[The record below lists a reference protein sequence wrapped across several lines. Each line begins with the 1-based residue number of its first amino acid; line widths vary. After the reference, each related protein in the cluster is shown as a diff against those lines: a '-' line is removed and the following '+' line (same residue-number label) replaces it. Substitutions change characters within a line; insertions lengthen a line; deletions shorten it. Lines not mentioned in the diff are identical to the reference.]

1 MSAKTDTTKKRA
13 NGHRSR
19 KGTNGKVINAKHN
32 DRNFDVS
39 KADHISENLIEKNV
53 IWKYVDVN
61 EGGEKEEEKK
71 AAEEQKSESEF
82 RETLDDYEE
91 KVYEKYF
98 STALERRNEKQIKA
112 RHKDRVQS
120 MEQYRLN
127 AKFCPEESIWTIGN
141 RDNRIEPELLKKIWE
156 EFTAWHKE
164 TYPNVLMLDATLH
177 LDEPNAAPHI
187 HRRDVWCYEVDGHWE
202 ISQKEALK
210 AMGIERPDLTKK
222 ESKYNNAKMTYTAQ
236 TREKW
241 IEIAEQHGI
250 EIEREPQEKSRSGLT
265 MLQLKKRTLEEQ
277 IAKLENDIAALD
289 LEYEEKTERDEKL
302 DKEIAEKEK
311 QLSKKTAELDD
322 INAQIAE
329 SKQEKSKVEQQT
341 QELKKAL
348 SEQLESSRN
357 VIQNLFDKAKGGKK
371 LTPEEVEQFNA
382 VVGCLDTLTELK
394 ETATL
399 KDKELDEKAEKLKQ
413 KIAETNTEIIG
424 FKKAKSELSKEKSKL
439 EKDKKEFDEEKET
452 FKKNKN
458 FIIAAEGQRRA
469 EQILESYGIRPEGYG
484 IDEQIQQAQRAE
496 VQEQEQKGAEK

>member
-39 KADHISENLIEKNV
+39 KADHINENLIEKNV

-82 RETLDDYEE
+82 RETLDEYEE

-98 STALERRNEKQIKA
+98 STALEKRNEKQIKA

-127 AKFCPEESIWTIGN
+127 AKSCPEESIWTIGN
-141 RDNRIEPELLKKIWE
+141 RDNRIEPELLQTIWE

-187 HRRDVWCYEVDGHWE
+187 HRRDVWRYEVDGHWE

-210 AMGIERPDLTKK
+210 AMGIERPDLSKK

-236 TREKW
+236 TRAKW
-241 IEIAEQHGI
+241 IEIAERHGI
-250 EIEREPQEKSRSGLT
+250 EIEKEPQEKSRSGLT

-277 IAKLENDIAALD
+277 IEQLENDIAVLD
-289 LEYEEKTERDEKL
+289 SQYENKTEIDKNL
-302 DKEIAEKEK
+302 DKEIADKEK
-311 QLSKKTAELDD
+311 QLAKKTAELDD
-322 INAQIAE
+322 INARIEE
-329 SKQEKSKVEQQT
+329 SKQEKSKAEQQAE
-341 QELKKAL
+341 ELKKAL
-348 SEQLESSRN
+348 TEQVESSRN

-382 VVGCLDTLTELK
+382 VVGCLDTLTELQEK
-394 ETATL
+394 AIQ
-399 KDKELDEKAEKLKQ
+399 KDKELGEKMEKLKK
-413 KIAETNTEIIG
+413 KIDETNTEIIA
-424 FKKAKSELSKEKSKL
+424 FKKDKSELSKEKNKL
-439 EKDKKEFDEEKET
+439 EKDKKKLEEEKQL

-458 FIIAAEGQRRA
+458 FIIAAEAQRRA
-469 EQILESYGIRPEGYG
+469 EQILAGYGIQPEGYS
-484 IDEQIQQAQRAE
+484 IDEQIQQAQRTAE
-496 VQEQEQKGAEK
+496 IQEQKGKEK

>member
-39 KADHISENLIEKNV
+39 KADHINENLIDKNV

-71 AAEEQKSESEF
+71 AAEEKKSE

-98 STALERRNEKQIKA
+98 STALEKRNEKQIKA

-127 AKFCPEESIWTIGN
+127 AKSCPEESIWTIGN

-187 HRRDVWCYEVDGHWE
+187 HRRDVWRYEVDGHWE

-210 AMGIERPDLTKK
+210 SMGIERPDLSKK

-236 TREKW
+236 TRAKW

-250 EIEREPQEKSRSGLT
+250 EIEKEPQEKSRSGLT

-277 IAKLENDIAALD
+277 IDRLENDIAVLD
-289 LEYEEKTERDEKL
+289 SQYENKSEIDQNL
-302 DKEIAEKEK
+302 DKEIADKEK
-311 QLSKKTAELDD
+311 QLSKKTAELDG
-322 INAQIAE
+322 INARIAE
-329 SKQEKSKVEQQT
+329 A
-341 QELKKAL
+341 KKIVMTKDIPP
-348 SEQLESSRN
+348 R
-357 VIQNLFDKAKGGKK
+357 
-371 LTPEEVEQFNA
+371 PEV
-382 VVGCLDTLTELK
+382 
-394 ETATL
+394 
-399 KDKELDEKAEKLKQ
+399 KELPENP
-413 KIAETNTEIIG
+413 TR
-424 FKKAKSELSKEKSKL
+424 
-439 EKDKKEFDEEKET
+439 KDKKEHEKELQAA
-452 FKKNKN
+452 KEWDDKYKQLQAVQIAAKANVAKEKAIENKRLELNKN
-458 FIIAAEGQRRA
+458 IDDYNVKETELQHNARVLSKRIAKQEIIVEKEVQRRLAPHNFAERQRQEDERYLQKQRSLFAENLDYLREQGKA
-469 EQILESYGIRPEGYG
+469 EQERKQLLFEKAKYKTT
-484 IDEQIQQAQRAE
+484 
-496 VQEQEQKGAEK
+496 KGDFEK

>member
-39 KADHISENLIEKNV
+39 KADHISENLIDKNV

-82 RETLDDYEE
+82 RETLDEYEE

-98 STALERRNEKQIKA
+98 STALEKRNEKQIKA
-112 RHKDRVQS
+112 RHKDRVQN

-127 AKFCPEESIWTIGN
+127 AKSCPEESIWTIGN
-141 RDNRIEPELLKKIWE
+141 RDNRIEPELLQTIWE

-187 HRRDVWCYEVDGHWE
+187 HRRDVWRYEVDGHWE

-210 AMGIERPDLTKK
+210 AMGIERPDLSKK

-236 TREKW
+236 TRAKW
-241 IEIAEQHGI
+241 IEIAEAHGI
-250 EIEREPQEKSRSGLT
+250 EIEKEPQEKSRSGLT

-277 IAKLENDIAALD
+277 IEQLENDIAVLD
-289 LEYEEKTERDEKL
+289 SQYENKTEIDKKL

-311 QLSKKTAELDD
+311 QLSKKAAELDG
-322 INAQIAE
+322 INARIEE
-329 SKQEKSKVEQQT
+329 SKQEKSKAEQQAE
-341 QELKKAL
+341 ELKKAL
-348 SEQLESSRN
+348 TEQVESSKN
-357 VIQNLFDKAKGGKK
+357 VIQNLFDKAKGGRK
-371 LTPEEVEQFNA
+371 LTAEEVEQFNA

-399 KDKELDEKAEKLKQ
+399 KDKGLDEKAEKLKK
-413 KIAETNTEIIG
+413 KIDETNTEIIG

-439 EKDKKEFDEEKET
+439 EKDKKKLDEEKEL
-452 FKKNKN
+452 FKKNKQ

-469 EQILESYGIRPEGYG
+469 EQILAGYGIQPEGYG
-484 IDEQIQQAQRAE
+484 IDEQIQQAQRTA
-496 VQEQEQKGAEK
+496 EQEQKGAEK

>member
-39 KADHISENLIEKNV
+39 KADHINENLIDKNV

-61 EGGEKEEEKK
+61 EGGEHGEEKK
-71 AAEEQKSESEF
+71 AAEEKKSESEL

-141 RDNRIEPELLKKIWE
+141 RDNRIEPELLQKIWE

-187 HRRDVWCYEVDGHWE
+187 HRRDVWRYEVDGHWE

-210 AMGIERPDLTKK
+210 AMGIERPDLSKK

-236 TREKW
+236 TRAKW
-241 IEIAEQHGI
+241 IEIAERHGI
-250 EIEREPQEKSRSGLT
+250 EIEKEPQEKSRSGLT

-277 IAKLENDIAALD
+277 IEQLENDIAVLD
-289 LEYEEKTERDEKL
+289 SQYENKTEIDKKL

-311 QLSKKTAELDD
+311 QLSKKTAELND

-341 QELKKAL
+341 EELKKTL
-348 SEQLESSRN
+348 TEQLESSKN
-357 VIQNLFDKAKGGKK
+357 VIQNLFDKAKGGRK
-371 LTPEEVEQFNA
+371 LTAEEVEQFNA

-399 KDKELDEKAEKLKQ
+399 KDKELDEKMEKLKK
-413 KIAETNTEIIG
+413 KIDETNTEIIA
-424 FKKAKSELSKEKSKL
+424 FKKDKSELSKEKNKL
-439 EKDKKEFDEEKET
+439 EKDKKKLDEEKEL
-452 FKKNKN
+452 FKKNKQ

-469 EQILESYGIRPEGYG
+469 EQILANYGIQPEGYG
-484 IDEQIQQAQRAE
+484 IDEQIQQAQRSA
-496 VQEQEQKGAEK
+496 EQEQKGAEK

>member
-39 KADHISENLIEKNV
+39 KADHINKNLIEKNV
-53 IWKYVDVN
+53 VWKYVDVN
-61 EGGEKEEEKK
+61 EDGGKEEEKK
-71 AAEEQKSESEF
+71 AAEGQKSVSEL
-82 RETLDDYEE
+82 RETLDDYEG

-98 STALERRNEKQIKA
+98 STALEKRNEKQIKA

-127 AKFCPEESIWTIGN
+127 AKSCPEESIWTIGN
-141 RDNRIEPELLKKIWE
+141 RDNRIDPELLKKIWE
-156 EFTAWHKE
+156 EFTEWHKE

-187 HRRDVWCYEVDGHWE
+187 HRRDVWCYEVDGHFE

-210 AMGIERPDLTKK
+210 AMGIERPDLSKK

-250 EIEREPQEKSRSGLT
+250 EIEKEPQEKSRNGLT
-265 MLQLKKRTLEEQ
+265 LLQLKKRTLEEQ
-277 IAKLENDIAALD
+277 IEQLENDIAVLD
-289 LEYEEKTERDEKL
+289 SQYENKTEIDKNL
-302 DKEIAEKEK
+302 DKEIADKEK
-311 QLSKKTAELDD
+311 QLAKKTAELDD

-329 SKQEKSKVEQQT
+329 SKQEKSKAEQQAE
-341 QELKKAL
+341 ELKKAL
-348 SEQLESSRN
+348 TEQVESSKN
-357 VIQNLFDKAKGGKK
+357 VIQNLFDKAKGGRK
-371 LTPEEVEQFNA
+371 LTAEEVEQFNA

-399 KDKELDEKAEKLKQ
+399 KDKGLDEKAEKLKK
-413 KIAETNTEIIG
+413 KIDETNTEIIG

-439 EKDKKEFDEEKET
+439 EKDKKKLDEEKEL
-452 FKKNKN
+452 FKKNKQ
-458 FIIAAEGQRRA
+458 FIIAAEAQRRA
-469 EQILESYGIRPEGYG
+469 EQILASYGIQPDGYG
-484 IDEQIQQAQRAE
+484 IDEQIQQAQRAA
-496 VQEQEQKGAEK
+496 EQEQKGAER

>member
-1 MSAKTDTTKKRA
+1 MSAKTDTAKKRA

-39 KADHISENLIEKNV
+39 KADHISENLIDKNV

-71 AAEEQKSESEF
+71 AAEEQKSESEL

-98 STALERRNEKQIKA
+98 STALEKRNEKQIKA
-112 RHKDRVQS
+112 RHKDRVQN

-141 RDNRIEPELLKKIWE
+141 RDNRIEPELLQTIWE
-156 EFTAWHKE
+156 EFTTWHKE

-210 AMGIERPDLTKK
+210 AMGIERPDLSQK

-241 IEIAEQHGI
+241 IEIAERHGI
-250 EIEREPQEKSRSGLT
+250 EIEKEPQEKSRNGLT
-265 MLQLKKRTLEEQ
+265 LLQLKKRTLEEQ
-277 IAKLENDIAALD
+277 IDKLENDIAVLD
-289 LEYEEKTERDEKL
+289 SEYENKSEIDQNL
-302 DKEIAEKEK
+302 DKEIADKEK
-311 QLSKKTAELDD
+311 QLSKKTAELDG
-322 INAQIAE
+322 INARIAEAKKIVMTTDIPPRPEVKELPENPTRKERKEHEKELQAAKEWDDKYKQLQAVQIAAKANVAKE
-329 SKQEKSKVEQQT
+329 KAIENKRLVLNKNIEDYNVKEEELRHNAKVLSKRIAKQNLIVEKEVERRLAPHNFAERQRQEDERYLQKQRSLFAADLEQQ
-341 QELKKAL
+341 Q
-348 SEQLESSRN
+348 
-357 VIQNLFDKAKGGKK
+357 
-371 LTPEEVEQFNA
+371 
-382 VVGCLDTLTELK
+382 
-394 ETATL
+394 
-399 KDKELDEKAEKLKQ
+399 
-413 KIAETNTEIIG
+413 
-424 FKKAKSELSKEKSKL
+424 
-439 EKDKKEFDEEKET
+439 
-452 FKKNKN
+452 
-458 FIIAAEGQRRA
+458 
-469 EQILESYGIRPEGYG
+469 
-484 IDEQIQQAQRAE
+484 
-496 VQEQEQKGAEK
+496 QKGREEQQQKHELFEKVKYKTTKKTKGDWER